1 MPRTARLDAP
11 GLLHHV
17 MIRGIEGRKI
27 FRNNNDRKD
36 FIDRLET
43 LYPEMQITCYI
54 WLEAFLVSGLPE
66 NWESLIQCWQ
76 KDLV

>member
-27 FRNNNDRKD
+27 FRNNNGHKD